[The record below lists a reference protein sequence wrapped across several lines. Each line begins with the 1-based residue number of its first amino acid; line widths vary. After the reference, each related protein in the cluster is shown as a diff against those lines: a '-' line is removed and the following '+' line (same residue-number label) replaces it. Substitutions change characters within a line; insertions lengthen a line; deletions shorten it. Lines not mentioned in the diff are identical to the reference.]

1 VAHAYTPGLKVLKEA
16 LIHKT
21 RLLPLKGQ
29 VVVKQGQ
36 DVEPHT
42 VVARTELPGNVQMV
56 NVAGTLNVEPA
67 DVSECM
73 LKHPSEHVAKG
84 ELLAKS
90 KGVFG
95 LFKTS
100 LKSPTDGTVE
110 SISHVTGQVV
120 LREAPIPVEVDA
132 YIESRVTGIIEDEGV
147 EIEAHGA
154 FIQGIFGVG
163 GERQGVIKVL
173 VRDPSEELK
182 PEMITEDYKG
192 KILVGGSFLSLAAF
206 KKAMSAGVGGI
217 IVGGYNYQELKP
229 VLGYDLGVAIT
240 GSENIPTT
248 LIVTEGFGKINM
260 AERTFQ
266 LLKDNEG
273 RVASM
278 NGATQIRAGVI
289 RPEVI
294 IPLKAAERTGDD
306 YQGEQITGIEEG
318 SQVRIIRAPYF
329 GLMGRVS
336 GLPAELQRMES
347 GTYCRTAEVELE
359 GGKRILLPR
368 ANLEMLE
375 TD

>member
-1 VAHAYTPGLKVLKEA
+1 VAHAYTPGLKVLKES

-21 RLLPLKGQ
+21 RLLPLKGR
-29 VVVKQGQ
+29 VVVEKGQ
-36 DVEPHT
+36 EVSPDT

-56 NVAGTLNVEPA
+56 NVAGTLNIEPA

-73 LKHPSEHVAKG
+73 LKKGGDSVAKG
-84 ELLAKS
+84 ELMAKS

-100 LKSPTDGTVE
+100 LKSPSDGTVE
-110 SISHVTGQVV
+110 SISSITGQVV

-132 YIESRVTGIIEDEGV
+132 YIESLVTEIIPDEGV

-154 FIQGIFGVG
+154 FIQGIFGIG
-163 GERQGVIKVL
+163 GERQGAIKVM
-173 VRDPSEELK
+173 VSDPSQELGADL
-182 PEMITEDYKG
+182 ITEDCRG

-206 KKAMSAGVGGI
+206 KKAMSVEVGGI
-217 IVGGYNYQELKP
+217 IVGGYNYQDLKP

-240 GSENIPTT
+240 GSEAIPTA
-248 LIVTEGFGKINM
+248 LIVTEGFGRINM
-260 AERTFQ
+260 ADRTFE
-266 LLKDNEG
+266 LLKANEG
-273 RVASM
+273 RIASM

-294 IPLKAAERTGDD
+294 IPLKAEERTGDE
-306 YQGEQITGIEEG
+306 YLGEQISGIEEG
-318 SQVRIIRAPYF
+318 SLVRIIRAPYF
-329 GLMGRVS
+329 GLMGKVS
-336 GLPAELQRMES
+336 GLPSELQQMES

-359 GGKRILLPR
+359 GGERVLLPR